1 MYLNRLFCVAVM
13 ATVVLVVTARRM
25 RPCFDSRKRY
35 IKWVPGCLNLIITTP
50 HGGHMKPSS
59 IPDRED
65 GCFVNGAC
73 VFEHGCGI
81 QDPVKCKAKGLEDRF
96 VMILTIGHIVF
107 FNSRF
112 LCV

>member
-13 ATVVLVVTARRM
+13 ATVVLVVTATRM
-25 RPCFDSRKRY
+25 RPYYDSEKRY

-50 HGGHMKPSS
+50 HGGHLKPSS

-96 VMILTIGHIVF
+96 VMILTIDRIVF
-107 FNSRF
+107 VNSR
-112 LCV
+112 L